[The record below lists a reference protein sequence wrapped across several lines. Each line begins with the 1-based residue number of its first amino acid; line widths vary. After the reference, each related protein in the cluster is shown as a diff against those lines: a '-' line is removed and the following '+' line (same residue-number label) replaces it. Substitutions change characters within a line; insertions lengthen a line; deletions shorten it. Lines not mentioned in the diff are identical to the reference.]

1 MKRLSMYL
9 KRVMHGEGGGHRAD
23 LDELLERVG
32 RRSGVVDHDRRVF
45 SLVLRQLRVQT
56 PDLKRKD
63 GRQQWSCLI
72 SVPDAGNWLLSPHSY
87 SSKTAAN

>member
-45 SLVLRQLRVQT
+45 SLVLRQLRVQA

-63 GRQQWSCLI
+63 DRQPTAPKLQ
-72 SVPDAGNWLLSPHSY
+72 PTRLS
-87 SSKTAAN
+87 